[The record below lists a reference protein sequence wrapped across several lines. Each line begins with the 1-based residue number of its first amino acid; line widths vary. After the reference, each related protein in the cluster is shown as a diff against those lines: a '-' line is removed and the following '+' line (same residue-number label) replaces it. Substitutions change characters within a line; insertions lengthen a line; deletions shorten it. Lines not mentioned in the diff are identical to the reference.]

1 MESLGWRCNCCHSPF
16 ARSLLL
22 RIRKKSFLLL
32 VCGGFLLIRLWLSVP
47 SGFRKRYLEDWL
59 NEGDEGFGEES
70 HDVTQRLLDRKEN
83 LLRKCSEIEDK
94 LEDGRAESPFNS
106 MARAALLY
114 NVEHKLMVC
123 VVGKAGASTW
133 RRHMLAL
140 LGIDEGHRPRAVKNT
155 DLIDA
160 KRVIGL
166 RDMKDVLENPHTTWI
181 MNTRHPLERLVS
193 SYRGKFVDGKGGK
206 EDRLNE
212 YVKWAKVERDKAYV
226 NGSVTF
232 LEFLEAVILD
242 NERNGRAGMVSY
254 LQPSATT
261 CSPCA
266 LPYDYIIRTDT
277 FAEDLACIATNLQL
291 EGIDPELNHKSDGS
305 RSATFGDY
313 YEGIP
318 HEMLREIFFLYEEDF
333 FLFGFDLPPFLLEAL
348 REW

>member
-94 LEDGRAESPFNS
+94 LGDGRTESPFNS

-160 KRVIGL
+160 KRVIWPP
-166 RDMKDVLENPHTTWI
+166 RYEDVLENPHTTWI
-181 MNTRHPLERLVS
+181 MNTSTRWSRLVS

-206 EDRLNE
+206 
-212 YVKWAKVERDKAYV
+212 KT
-226 NGSVTF
+226 G
-232 LEFLEAVILD
+232 
-242 NERNGRAGMVSY
+242 
-254 LQPSATT
+254 
-261 CSPCA
+261 
-266 LPYDYIIRTDT
+266 
-277 FAEDLACIATNLQL
+277 
-291 EGIDPELNHKSDGS
+291 
-305 RSATFGDY
+305 
-313 YEGIP
+313 
-318 HEMLREIFFLYEEDF
+318 
-333 FLFGFDLPPFLLEAL
+333 
-348 REW
+348 